1 MEILILTSPNQ
12 WFIPYAKQLQEKLPD
27 CELLYDHNEI
37 DKAYDIV
44 FILSY
49 HKIIPVEQLK
59 ANRHNI
65 VIHASALP
73 KGKGWAPMFWQ
84 VIEGKN
90 EIPFTMFE
98 ASSGVDDGDI
108 YMQEILHLTGYEL
121 NDVLRDKQA
130 NFIIEMCIKFMDNYE
145 NYKNAQEQ
153 SGEESLYSK
162 RSAKDSELD
171 VNKTIKE
178 QFNLLRIVSNN
189 DYPAFFEINGHK
201 YILKIEEVEDEN
213 R

>member
-1 MEILILTSPNQ
+1 MNILILTSPNQ
-12 WFIPYAKQLQEKLPD
+12 WFIPYAEQLQKKLPESD
-27 CELLYDHNEI
+27 LLYDHNEI
-37 DKAYDIV
+37 TKVYDIV

-49 HKIIPVEQLK
+49 HKIIPLEQLE
-59 ANRHNI
+59 ANGHNI

-84 VIEGKN
+84 VFEGKN

-108 YMQEILHLTGYEL
+108 YMQETLHLTGYEL

-130 NFIIEMCIKFMDNYE
+130 NFIIGMCIKFIDNYE

-153 SGEESLYSK
+153 NGEESFYSK

-178 QFNLLRIVSNN
+178 QFNLLRIVSND
-189 DYPAFFEINGHK
+189 DYPAFFEIDGHK
-201 YILKIEEVEDEN
+201 YIIKIEEALDEN

>member
-1 MEILILTSPNQ
+1 MKVAILTSPNQ
-12 WFIPYAKQLQEKLPD
+12 WFIPYAEKLTQKI
-27 CELLYDHNEI
+27 EHAKLFFDHQDIAGNF
-37 DKAYDIV
+37 DIV

-49 HKIIPVEQLK
+49 HKIIPLEQLED
-59 ANRHNI
+59 NCHNI

-84 VIEGKN
+84 VLEGTN

-108 YMQEILHLTGYEL
+108 YMQETLHLTGYEL

-130 NFIIEMCIKFMDNYE
+130 NFITDMCIKFIKNYE
-145 NYKNAQEQ
+145 IYKTPQEQ
-153 SGEESLYSK
+153 RGVESFYPK
-162 RSAKDSELD
+162 RSAKNSELD
-171 VNKTIKE
+171 INKTIKE
-178 QFNLLRIVSNN
+178 QFNLLRIVNN
-189 DYPAFFEINGHK
+189 DDYPAFFEIDGHK
-201 YILKIEEVEDEN
+201 YIIKIEEAADED

>member
-1 MEILILTSPNQ
+1 MKILILTSPNQ
-12 WFIPYAKQLQEKLPD
+12 WFIPYAKQLQEILPES
-27 CELLYDHNEI
+27 ELLYDHNEI

-49 HKIIPVEQLK
+49 HKIIPPEQLET
-59 ANRHNI
+59 NRHNI

-73 KGKGWAPMFWQ
+73 NGKGWAPMFWQ
-84 VIEGKN
+84 VLEGKN
-90 EIPFTMFE
+90 EISFTLFE

-108 YMQEILHLTGYEL
+108 YMQDTLYLSGYEL
-121 NDVLRDKQA
+121 NNVLRDKQA
-130 NFIIEMCIKFMDNYE
+130 NFIIGMCIKFIDNYE

-153 SGEESLYSK
+153 SGEESFYSK

-178 QFNLLRIVSNN
+178 QFNLLRIVSND
-189 DYPAFFEINGHK
+189 DYPAFFEIDGHK
-201 YILKIEEVEDEN
+201 YILKIEEALDEN